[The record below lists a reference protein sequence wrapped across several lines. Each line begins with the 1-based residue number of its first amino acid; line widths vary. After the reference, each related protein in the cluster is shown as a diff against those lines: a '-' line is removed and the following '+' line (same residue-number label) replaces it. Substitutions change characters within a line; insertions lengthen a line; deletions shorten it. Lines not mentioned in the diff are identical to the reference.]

1 LHVTT
6 LLTVQ
11 FSNNDSGAGN
21 RPFLKYKHMVNY
33 SKKIAQALTIIRKY
47 YGAINV
53 QRTDNEDVVYL
64 FDYTTQKKTIG
75 SESINKA
82 IEKAVKQNDFPKDIY
97 YSEGLLSVIQKQQN
111 EGQGQ
116 GQGRQEAE
124 TIETDEAV
132 EAEEITE
139 IEKPKK
145 RGRKKQTETELD
157 AES

>member
-1 LHVTT
+1 
-6 LLTVQ
+6 
-11 FSNNDSGAGN
+11 
-21 RPFLKYKHMVNY
+21 MVNY

-75 SESINKA
+75 SEKINKA
-82 IEKAVKQNDFPKDIY
+82 VEKAVKQNDFPKDIY
-97 YSEGLLSVIQKQQN
+97 YSEGLLSVIKIEENVQQS
-111 EGQGQ
+111 ETI
-116 GQGRQEAE
+116 EAE
-124 TIETDEAV
+124 TIETV

-139 IEKPKK
+139 TEKPKK
-145 RGRKKQTETELD
+145 RGRKKQTELD

>member
-1 LHVTT
+1 
-6 LLTVQ
+6 
-11 FSNNDSGAGN
+11 
-21 RPFLKYKHMVNY
+21 MVNY

-64 FDYTTQKKTIG
+64 FDYTSQKKTIG
-75 SESINKA
+75 SQSINKA
-82 IEKAVKQNDFPKDIY
+82 VEKAVKQNDFPKDIY
-97 YSEGLLSVIQKQQN
+97 YSEGLLSIIQKQENVQQH
-111 EGQGQ
+111 EQ
-116 GQGRQEAE
+116 AE

-139 IEKPKK
+139 TVKPKK
-145 RGRKKQTETELD
+145 RGRKKQTELD

>member
-1 LHVTT
+1 
-6 LLTVQ
+6 
-11 FSNNDSGAGN
+11 
-21 RPFLKYKHMVNY
+21 MVNY

-64 FDYTTQKKTIG
+64 FDYTSQKKTIG

-82 IEKAVKQNDFPKDIY
+82 VEKAVKQNDFPKDIY

-111 EGQGQ
+111 VQQYEQ
-116 GQGRQEAE
+116 AE

-145 RGRKKQTETELD
+145 RGRKKQTELD

>member
-1 LHVTT
+1 
-6 LLTVQ
+6 
-11 FSNNDSGAGN
+11 
-21 RPFLKYKHMVNY
+21 MVNY

-75 SESINKA
+75 SEKINKA
-82 IEKAVKQNDFPKDIY
+82 VEKAVKQNDFPKDIY
-97 YSEGLLSVIQKQQN
+97 YSEGLLSVIKIEEN

-116 GQGRQEAE
+116 KQGRYETIEAE
-124 TIETDEAV
+124 TVEAI

-139 IEKPKK
+139 TEKPKK
-145 RGRKKQTETELD
+145 RGRKKQID

>member
-1 LHVTT
+1 
-6 LLTVQ
+6 
-11 FSNNDSGAGN
+11 
-21 RPFLKYKHMVNY
+21 MVNY

-75 SESINKA
+75 SEKINNA
-82 IEKAVKQNDFPKDIY
+82 VEKAVKQNDFPKDIY
-97 YSEGLLSVIQKQQN
+97 YSEGLLSVIKIEENVQQYQQP
-111 EGQGQ
+111 EAI
-116 GQGRQEAE
+116 EAE
-124 TIETDEAV
+124 ADETL

-139 IEKPKK
+139 TEKPKK
-145 RGRKKQTETELD
+145 RGRKKQTELD

>member
-1 LHVTT
+1 
-6 LLTVQ
+6 
-11 FSNNDSGAGN
+11 
-21 RPFLKYKHMVNY
+21 MVNY

-75 SESINKA
+75 SEKINKA
-82 IEKAVKQNDFPKDIY
+82 VEKAVKQNDFPKDIY
-97 YSEGLLSVIQKQQN
+97 YSEGLLSVIKIEENVQ
-111 EGQGQ
+111 QGQ
-116 GQGRQEAE
+116 GQAE
-124 TIETDEAV
+124 TIETDETV

-139 IEKPKK
+139 IEQPKK
-145 RGRKKQTETELD
+145 RGRKKQTD

>member
-1 LHVTT
+1 
-6 LLTVQ
+6 
-11 FSNNDSGAGN
+11 
-21 RPFLKYKHMVNY
+21 MINY

-75 SESINKA
+75 SEKINKA
-82 IEKAVKQNDFPKDIY
+82 VEKAVKQNDFPKDIY
-97 YSEGLLSVIQKQQN
+97 YSEGLLSVIKIEENVQQYQQP
-111 EGQGQ
+111 EAI
-116 GQGRQEAE
+116 EAE
-124 TIETDEAV
+124 TDETV

-139 IEKPKK
+139 TEKPKK
-145 RGRKKQTETELD
+145 RGRKKQNELD

>member
-1 LHVTT
+1 
-6 LLTVQ
+6 
-11 FSNNDSGAGN
+11 
-21 RPFLKYKHMVNY
+21 MVNY

-64 FDYTTQKKTIG
+64 FDYTSQKKTIG

-82 IEKAVKQNDFPKDIY
+82 VEKAVKQNDFPKDIY
-97 YSEGLLSVIQKQQN
+97 YSEGLLSVIQIEENVQQH
-111 EGQGQ
+111 EQ
-116 GQGRQEAE
+116 AE

-139 IEKPKK
+139 TVKPKK
-145 RGRKKQTETELD
+145 RGRKKQTELD

>member
-1 LHVTT
+1 
-6 LLTVQ
+6 
-11 FSNNDSGAGN
+11 
-21 RPFLKYKHMVNY
+21 MVNY

-64 FDYTTQKKTIG
+64 FDYTSQKKTIG

-82 IEKAVKQNDFPKDIY
+82 VEKAVKQNDFPKDIY
-97 YSEGLLSVIQKQQN
+97 YSEGLLSIIQKQEN

-124 TIETDEAV
+124 TIETDETV

-139 IEKPKK
+139 TEKPKK
-145 RGRKKQTETELD
+145 RGRKKQTELD

>member
-1 LHVTT
+1 
-6 LLTVQ
+6 
-11 FSNNDSGAGN
+11 
-21 RPFLKYKHMVNY
+21 MVNY

-75 SESINKA
+75 SEKINKA
-82 IEKAVKQNDFPKDIY
+82 VEKAVKQNDFPKDIY
-97 YSEGLLSVIQKQQN
+97 YSEGLLSIIKIEENVQ
-111 EGQGQ
+111 QGQ
-116 GQGRQEAE
+116 GQTEAIEADE
-124 TIETDEAV
+124 TV

-139 IEKPKK
+139 TEKPKK
-145 RGRKKQTETELD
+145 RGRKKQTDID

>member
-1 LHVTT
+1 
-6 LLTVQ
+6 
-11 FSNNDSGAGN
+11 
-21 RPFLKYKHMVNY
+21 MINY

-75 SESINKA
+75 SKKINKA

-97 YSEGLLSVIQKQQN
+97 YSEGLLSVIKIEENVQQYKQP
-111 EGQGQ
+111 
-116 GQGRQEAE
+116 E
-124 TIETDEAV
+124 TIEAEANETF

-139 IEKPKK
+139 TEKPKK
-145 RGRKKQTETELD
+145 RGRKKQTELD